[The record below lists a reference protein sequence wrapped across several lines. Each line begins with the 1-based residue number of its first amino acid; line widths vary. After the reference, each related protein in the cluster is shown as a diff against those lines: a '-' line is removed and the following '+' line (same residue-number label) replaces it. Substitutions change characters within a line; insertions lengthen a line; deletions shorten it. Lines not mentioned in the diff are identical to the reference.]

1 MDGGCVGCSWRK
13 SFHSHYVAEIPLS
26 LRSKGVFYYSIP
38 VQDFLHEHP
47 RVIGLEPPDKVPE
60 GLKAP
65 EKQPEKPKR
74 HRRILKH

>member
-47 RVIGLEPPDKVPE
+47 GVRQQFASAARLGLSVGLETTGV
-60 GLKAP
+60 
-65 EKQPEKPKR
+65 QS
-74 HRRILKH
+74 